1 MKDESFVASTL
12 IELGW
17 TLQYRATNAEGL
29 KNSAA
34 IHPNAVIIAS
44 RDFLCERSEIANSVI
59 YLDTSIELTKLNLQE
74 LLRQVDK
81 SEKGKS
87 PAIPLS
93 QVKTTLIATVDAGV
107 GGSTCA
113 INIAYEK
120 SSQGSETLLLDLNQ
134 ENPCL
139 SQYFDIQR
147 INRRIAPTQC
157 GFSLSEVSDISY
169 FSELARSVND
179 FDEVV
184 IDFGKLVT
192 GDDFNSGVRIRE
204 VAARWST
211 LSATSI
217 FIISR
222 ADAHSLLKL
231 KILAPEI
238 LKFSRNIRP
247 TILLVSQGSIT
258 VRERKLL
265 IEKAVGIFGGEA
277 RYLPREARLL
287 ERAMVERVPFTQ
299 IAPKSLLARE
309 FAAMA
314 HQSVQPER

>member
-1 MKDESFVASTL
+1 MKEESFVASTL
-12 IELGW
+12 FELGW
-17 TLQYRATNAEGL
+17 ALQYRATNVEGL
-29 KNSAA
+29 KKSAE
-34 IHPNAVIIAS
+34 IHPDAVIIAS
-44 RDFLCERSEIANSVI
+44 RDFLCERSEIANSII
-59 YLDTSIELTKLNLQE
+59 YLDNTVELTKLNLQE
-74 LLRQVDK
+74 LLLQVDK
-81 SEKGKS
+81 SEKVKN
-87 PAIPLS
+87 PTIPLS
-93 QVKTTLIATVDAGV
+93 QTKTTLIATLDAGV

-120 SSQGSETLLLDLNQ
+120 SAQGSKTLLLDLNQ

-147 INRRIAPTQC
+147 INRMITPSQC

-169 FSELARSVND
+169 FSELARNVND

-184 IDFGKLVT
+184 IDFGKLVS
-192 GDDFNSGVRIRE
+192 GDHFNSGVRIRE
-204 VAARWST
+204 VAARWSMN
-211 LSATSI
+211 SATSI

-231 KILAPEI
+231 KMLASEI
-238 LKFSRNIRP
+238 LKLSRNIRP

-258 VRERKLL
+258 VRERKSL
-265 IEKAVGIFGGEA
+265 IDKAVGIFGGEA

-287 ERAMVERVPFTQ
+287 ERAMAERVPFAQ

-309 FAAMA
+309 FA
-314 HQSVQPER
+314 SVAR